1 MPESTLYPGTI
12 YYSHSRLFLLPPRS
26 RTNITTDYHTTMEKS
41 NLPSVEGIDLID
53 YVDESQLDDV
63 MRLVGQDLSEPYSSE
78 YLTQ

>member
-1 MPESTLYPGTI
+1 MVTTADRNPPASAAPIYSQLALPIAHDKQRSTA
-12 YYSHSRLFLLPPRS
+12 
-26 RTNITTDYHTTMEKS
+26 TTMDEN

-78 YLTQ
+78 FC